1 MMEAME
7 DFHKSKETLS
17 NKAVLSLYTYYRRL
31 VKRVKDFDSF
41 SRDII
46 TPYRLDM
53 SFAFLGL
60 IFAGHQQDN
69 IYFAVGVDI
78 ILLSFYCG
86 SLAFLATAGSLSRK
100 RKRAYFLANQLFV
113 KVGKAPHRSLGQLVI
128 LRRMIKSL
136 GNDKRPTICL
146 MDGAEGEFDSA
157 EFVEFIAQS
166 LANFAL
172 IANLWATHIN

>member
-1 MMEAME
+1 FFVTQTTLLAYYVTQFLIYPLGLWFLCKSHLDAQVDFMMEAME

-78 ILLSFYCG
+78 ILLSFYCA
-86 SLAFLATAGSLSRK
+86 SLAFLGTAGSLSRK
-100 RKRAYFLANQLFV
+100 R
-113 KVGKAPHRSLGQLVI
+113 
-128 LRRMIKSL
+128 
-136 GNDKRPTICL
+136 
-146 MDGAEGEFDSA
+146 
-157 EFVEFIAQS
+157 
-166 LANFAL
+166 
-172 IANLWATHIN
+172 